1 MTTARHPNPSL
12 FVISGGPGA
21 AGRLLLDTL
30 LAQFPDCEAK
40 VTFHRE
46 LRSIEQLDAVLDA
59 AAAERA
65 LVIHSFVDKT
75 LWRHCMT
82 RTEQLGLEQQDL
94 FGELMTKLE
103 TRFEQTAL
111 SAPGRFR
118 ELKRDYYERIEAL
131 EFTIEHDDSQNLHT
145 IERAEIVLVGV
156 SRSGK
161 TPLSIYLAMLGYKTA
176 NVSFLPAIDWPEE
189 LSRVERARIVGLT
202 IDRSRLQIHRQQR
215 ASEVG
220 LGKATAYSSEESLF
234 LELEAL
240 HEAFRMH
247 HVPWLD
253 VTEKPIETTAH
264 EVIHLV
270 TRALGADPRRR

>member
-1 MTTARHPNPSL
+1 MTPTHPRSTSI
-12 FVISGGPGA
+12 FVLSGGPGT

-30 LAQFPDCEAK
+30 LAQFPDCETQ
-40 VTFHRE
+40 VTFHID
-46 LRSIEQLDAVLDA
+46 LRSVEQLDAILDA
-59 AAAERA
+59 AAMEQA
-65 LVIHSFVDKT
+65 LIIHSFVDKV
-75 LWRHCMT
+75 LWRHCLD
-82 RTEQLGLEQQDL
+82 RTERLGLEQQDL

-103 TRFEQTAL
+103 RRFARTAL

-131 EFTIEHDDSQNLHT
+131 EFTIEHDDSQNLHS

-161 TPLSIYLAMLGYKTA
+161 TPLSIYLAMQGYKTA

-189 LSRVERARIVGLT
+189 LGRVDRARIVGLT
-202 IDRSRLQIHRQQR
+202 IDRARLQMHRKQR

-220 LGKATAYSSEESLF
+220 LGKTTAYSSEEALF

-240 HEAFRMH
+240 HEAFRKH

-270 TRALGADPRRR
+270 TRSLGTDPRRH